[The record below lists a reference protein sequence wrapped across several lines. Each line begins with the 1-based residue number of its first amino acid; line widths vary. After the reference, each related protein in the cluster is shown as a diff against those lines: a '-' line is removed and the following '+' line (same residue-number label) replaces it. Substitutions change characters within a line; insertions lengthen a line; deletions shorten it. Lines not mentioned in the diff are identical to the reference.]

1 MQTRTIGVSKSRR
14 VNADVESQLKGLM
27 ARKWDNE
34 GELHDDEKTSLAAVG
49 IKNPHGR
56 SSSSSSRSALM
67 KKPAAKQGKASRGG
81 FAASNAAAK
90 LQVMKKPGAMLML
103 TDVADPKGKSRDVV
117 LKGKCMG
124 LQGRLT
130 AKRKT
135 MTEAVVATK
144 GNKQSV
150 GVQAAASELIKKLDA
165 QSRELFKFATLSAK
179 DNP

>member
-1 MQTRTIGVSKSRR
+1 
-14 VNADVESQLKGLM
+14 M

-49 IKNPHGR
+49 IKNSHGR

-67 KKPAAKQGKASRGG
+67 KKPAAKQGKARRGG
-81 FAASNAAAK
+81 FAASNAA
-90 LQVMKKPGAMLML
+90 MKKPGAMLML
-103 TDVADPKGKSRDVV
+103 TDVQPPPQATSRDAV
-117 LKGKCMG
+117 LKAKCMS

-165 QSRELFKFATLSAK
+165 QSRELFKFATIAPK
-179 DNP
+179 GNP